1 MSKIDRLRQR
11 LAVIKKEKLFG
22 GKTEKQMRDLLKTP
36 EGKKAFKLTGID
48 TSVYSEA
55 LNTPKGFKKNVKQ
68 LKEETEDVKKFGD
81 KFIHSDQ
88 RGSSS
93 WQATDLFPSKKH
105 KSKVVPAFGRGKNYI
120 AIENLSADVPP
131 KVFSDTGKKNRMYTK
146 GIEKMRGLNY
156 PKTKGLKRIPPSIVT
171 GSGELGQTPYSALA
185 EQEFDR
191 SKDKNYKPTG
201 RADAGGV
208 KDIDILRRNIT
219 QQNAI
224 RWSKLRQRIA
234 QVRLAYAGPPQDVIN
249 AFRNKKALKFR
260 EKPKGRSKEYSFQT
274 DGETLYQSQYPIA
287 KHTKRGIKF
296 SYQKHLSST
305 TAQAGR
311 MLGINTFT
319 KGGKTYING
328 QEMNPD
334 SYDYVEV
341 PFKDIQKGT
350 TKVNPNAKVRPM
362 TPEQRQKIK
371 DQDYFSTKA
380 RREFKDPETGE
391 VYDQVVI
398 QPKDQEEINRVT
410 GLNTPIPEE
419 TFASDIH
426 HGIPVEKYPE
436 LIRSTAGATPL
447 SKKSHREVHF
457 PEMSVK
463 NPINK
468 LTRKK
473 LKNARLKIARIRMAA
488 AAPGIRM
495 NPQHGRTIADAF
507 DTMQHTPNS
516 PKVKA
521 SYGAFINE
529 TNDQARALQK
539 SGVKFE
545 SQYRDKAQ
553 HPYGGKSKALHD
565 DIEKNK
571 HIFYRKS
578 ENDYKGFEDN
588 PMFKLTD
595 IRNSKGHRMRANDV
609 FRAVHDINGHNL
621 AGRAGFSSRGEQR
634 AFLQHKKMYSP
645 LASKALFTETAAQA
659 NWTNYSKK
667 HGAKNQYF
675 QKINKMGNLKFPQQK
690 AGLLP
695 DDIIGGN
702 WHQRLGK
709 QRNISRGVP
718 RIAMGDLTK
727 NLMQKAKAN
736 PLFLTKRTPVGY
748 VYDEDNNI
756 FLDATKRAHAK
767 AIREKHGKEG
777 EWLGINSVTDTN
789 FGKDP
794 VLRDQVGLR
803 QIERELNDIE
813 DIQKDRP
820 ILGGYEDSIEASY
833 PVIGDEKTIL
843 SRLNKNQESSL
854 GIDPEGTAFLLYPD
868 GTRKQITKD

>member
-350 TKVNPNAKVRPM
+350 AKVNPNAKVRPM

-473 LKNARLKIARIRMAA
+473 LKNARLKIARIR
-488 AAPGIRM
+488 
-495 NPQHGRTIADAF
+495 
-507 DTMQHTPNS
+507 
-516 PKVKA
+516 
-521 SYGAFINE
+521 
-529 TNDQARALQK
+529 
-539 SGVKFE
+539 
-545 SQYRDKAQ
+545 
-553 HPYGGKSKALHD
+553 
-565 DIEKNK
+565 
-571 HIFYRKS
+571 
-578 ENDYKGFEDN
+578 
-588 PMFKLTD
+588 
-595 IRNSKGHRMRANDV
+595 
-609 FRAVHDINGHNL
+609 
-621 AGRAGFSSRGEQR
+621 
-634 AFLQHKKMYSP
+634 
-645 LASKALFTETAAQA
+645 
-659 NWTNYSKK
+659 
-667 HGAKNQYF
+667 
-675 QKINKMGNLKFPQQK
+675 
-690 AGLLP
+690 
-695 DDIIGGN
+695 
-702 WHQRLGK
+702 

-718 RIAMGDLTK
+718 RIAMG
-727 NLMQKAKAN
+727 QKALDVMNVFNKN
-736 PLFLTKRTPVGY
+736 PLRHRDRKGVGFTF
-748 VYDEDNNI
+748 DHLNNR
-756 FLDATKRAHAK
+756 FLDASKRREALE
-767 AIREKHGKEG
+767 IRKTFGAEEGK
-777 EWLGINSVTDTN
+777 N
-789 FGKDP
+789 FGLNSITWTGEGPQKD
-794 VLRDQVGLR
+794 LKI
-803 QIERELNDIE
+803 IERDLHSIE
-813 DIQKDRP
+813 DDLKKDP
-820 ILGGYEDSIEASY
+820 ILGGYEDSFEATFGVSGSSEE
-833 PVIGDEKTIL
+833 II
-843 SRLNKNQESSL
+843 SQLNKNQRESL
-854 GIDPEGTAFLLYPD
+854 IIDPTGYAFLRD
-868 GTRKQITKD
+868 HAGKETRLTELSPKYSDTAIKDSGGGKPNPLR